1 MGDVMIMSII
11 ASIFFIVPLALICVT
26 IYLELK
32 RNNNQVDEPDVNVG
46 SLDIDQR
53 YVKDKSNGK

>member
-1 MGDVMIMSII
+1 MIMSII

-32 RNNNQVDEPDVNVG
+32 RNNKQVDEPDVNIG
-46 SLDIDQR
+46 SFDIDQR
-53 YVKDKSNGK
+53 YMKDKSNGN

>member
-1 MGDVMIMSII
+1 MTLSII

-32 RNNNQVDEPDVNVG
+32 RNNNHVDEPDVNIG

-53 YVKDKSNGK
+53 YVKDKSNGN

>member
-1 MGDVMIMSII
+1 MIMSII

-32 RNNNQVDEPDVNVG
+32 RNNNQVDEPNVNIG

-53 YVKDKSNGK
+53 YVKDKNNGN

>member
-1 MGDVMIMSII
+1 MTLSII

-26 IYLELK
+26 IFLELK
-32 RNNNQVDEPDVNVG
+32 RNNNHVDEPDVNIG

-53 YVKDKSNGK
+53 YVKDKSNGN